1 MAAELVETSR
11 LFARTVAAIDPAWA
25 EALAGDLVKRSYGE
39 PRWEKKQGSA
49 VADEKVTL
57 YGVPIVPKR
66 RVQLARIDPEQARE
80 LFIRHALV
88 DGDWPYAIDRN
99 PLYALRPREPRAA
112 RRARPRSRSAPG
124 AATSWSTTRRW
135 SSSTTGALPRDR
147 HRRAGV
153 RALVR
158 RTRGTQPDLL
168 TMTRAALLDEDD
180 EPRPTRRATRPSG
193 SQGDQRFRLAYRF
206 EPGAEDD
213 GVTVEMPLALLAA
226 RRRRSEFSWLVP
238 GLREELV
245 TALLKS
251 LPKAIRKNVVP
262 GGRLGAQAAARAG

>member
-80 LFIRHALV
+80 LFIRHAMV

-99 PLYALRPREPRAA
+99 PLYAFDRENSALRDELTEVEERT
-112 RRARPRSRSAPG
+112 RRRDILVDDEAVVDFYDRRVPATSPTCARSRSG
-124 AATSWSTTRRW
+124 
-135 SSSTTGALPRDR
+135 G
-147 HRRAGV
+147 
-153 RALVR
+153 
-158 RTRGTQPDLL
+158 RTRG
-168 TMTRAALLDEDD
+168 R
-180 EPRPTRRATRPSG
+180 RPPTC
-193 SQGDQRFRLAYRF
+193 
-206 EPGAEDD
+206 
-213 GVTVEMPLALLAA
+213 
-226 RRRRSEFSWLVP
+226 
-238 GLREELV
+238 
-245 TALLKS
+245 
-251 LPKAIRKNVVP
+251 
-262 GGRLGAQAAARAG
+262 